1 MIAGG
6 NLLSGCLT
14 CGSPDQVNLE
24 GTLSGLV
31 GSGLV
36 MQTNSSS
43 PGFTIAGGGESTT
56 NKNISS
62 PNTLFVA
69 LVMLFLASAS
79 AFAADEDVPPLSPGM
94 RVRILAP
101 ELSPSKVMGTV
112 NRVNDDSVTL
122 DVPGRSEPVSISRE
136 KIARLDVSDGP
147 RSAVSMRQSAVLS
160 APPSGQR
167 AARGRTAAGRV
178 TLSAPARSPPFA
190 HFSVAASA
198 QSLES
203 RYRPVSAGKKCR

>member
-69 LVMLFLASAS
+69 LVMLFLASTS

-147 RSAVSMRQSAVLS
+147 RSRGVDATIGGVIGAAIGAAGCAWANR
-160 APPSGQR
+160 SGQGHLDQHR
-167 AARGRTAAGRV
+167 RGRRRLRTFR
-178 TLSAPARSPPFA
+178 
-190 HFSVAASA
+190 
-198 QSLES
+198 
-203 RYRPVSAGKKCR
+203 